1 MLRQAIDDWRRRQP
15 DQPSRMEAVRLL
27 LERGLDE
34 DVTQDPPTDPSDP
47 GEEPA
52 G

>member
-15 DQPSRMEAVRLL
+15 DQPSRMEAIRLL

-34 DVTQDPPTDPSDP
+34 DAKQDPPADAPDP
-47 GEEPA
+47 GDGPA
-52 G
+52 R